1 MNREKTLR
9 LIIEALESEG
19 ISAVAFDRQGK
30 EVVSVS
36 GRGLKP
42 LFNVIKEGLKKPY
55 RYLNLYWGD
64 KVLGK
69 AAVMLLLFLKP
80 AFVYGK
86 TLSEAGEEVLKDEK
100 IPYSYG
106 KLVAF
111 IQNRDATGM
120 CPFEDAVKE
129 AGTKEEALTKIEEL
143 IRKFS
148 EGKS

>member
-36 GRGLKP
+36 GRGVKP
-42 LFNVIKEGLKKPY
+42 LFNVVKEGLKKPY

-86 TLSEAGEEVLKDEK
+86 TLSETGEEVLRDER

-106 KLVAF
+106 KRVAF

-120 CPFEDAVKE
+120 CPFEEAVKE
-129 AGTKEEALTKIEEL
+129 ARTKEEAFAKIEEL

-148 EGKS
+148 EGKT